1 MTSTAFAQ
9 TGSNRLNAIFSAIS
23 DAQPLE
29 CDGFVRDIAAKTLEF
44 VVLMVFASQRRILV
58 EDLIYVMRRRR
69 RQG

>member
-1 MTSTAFAQ
+1 MTSTVLAQ
-9 TGSNRLNAIFSAIS
+9 TGSNRLNATFSTTS
-23 DAQPLE
+23 DAQPFE
-29 CDGFVRDIAAKTLEF
+29 CGGSARDIAAKTLEF